1 MAPARGIRPDS
12 WWNAPVPIDAPAN
25 PNEAAILEYLATAEE
40 SGDGCLTLAGATDST
55 WGQPI
60 YWAGRGDR
68 EYDVEGLPAD
78 RPPQLES
85 IRIPDGAAAADNSDG
100 TMTVF
105 DVRRGYVAMFT
116 DAAYDEDS
124 DTWSASGE
132 SVAYLGS
139 NGLSALLKQSND
151 PRNRGTHR
159 GNNGA
164 VASVRWDEVQNGSID
179 HVLKIAVGP
188 DRRTGTSSR

>member
-1 MAPARGIRPDS
+1 
-12 WWNAPVPIDAPAN
+12 
-25 PNEAAILEYLATAEE
+25 
-40 SGDGCLTLAGATDST
+40 
-55 WGQPI
+55 
-60 YWAGRGDR
+60 
-68 EYDVEGLPAD
+68 
-78 RPPQLES
+78 
-85 IRIPDGAAAADNSDG
+85 
-100 TMTVF
+100 MTVF

-124 DTWSASGE
+124 DTWSALR

-188 DRRTGTSSR
+188 DREPVRLPDDGLRTALRYDRPGRASATAVSGSSLTIDLESLGSIR